1 MVFQKP
7 NPFPKSIY
15 DNVAYGPKI
24 HGLSRSKRDLD
35 EIVESSLR
43 KAGLFEEVKDRLQ
56 ESGTGLSGGQQQRLC
71 IARAIAVS
79 PEVILMDEPCSALD
93 PIATAKVEEL
103 IDELRA
109 NYTIIIVTH
118 SMQQAARVSQKT
130 AFFHLGDARRDRRDR
145 ADLHQS
151 AGQADPGL
159 HHRPLRLR
167 SDRQMVMKEH
177 IVASF
182 DEELS
187 ELSQKIAEMGGIAE
201 QQLADSVAALARR
214 DGHLA
219 QTVIDIDKRMDQLQR
234 EVEDRATLM
243 IARRQPMA
251 QDLREIVAAMHI
263 ANDLERVGDL
273 AKNTAKRFFAID
285 NNFGSQ
291 RLVAGVEHIAE
302 LTSGAAQERARL
314 LYRARP
320 RRAPIRCGS
329 ATTRSTRCTPRC
341 SASCSPT

>member
-1 MVFQKP
+1 
-7 NPFPKSIY
+7 
-15 DNVAYGPKI
+15 
-24 HGLSRSKRDLD
+24 
-35 EIVESSLR
+35 
-43 KAGLFEEVKDRLQ
+43 
-56 ESGTGLSGGQQQRLC
+56 
-71 IARAIAVS
+71 
-79 PEVILMDEPCSALD
+79 
-93 PIATAKVEEL
+93 
-103 IDELRA
+103 
-109 NYTIIIVTH
+109 
-118 SMQQAARVSQKT
+118 
-130 AFFHLGDARRDRRDR
+130 
-145 ADLHQS
+145 
-151 AGQADPGL
+151 
-159 HHRPLRLR
+159 
-167 SDRQMVMKEH
+167 MVMKEH

-251 QDLREIVAAMHI
+251 QDLRQIVGAMHI

-302 LTSGAAQERARL
+302 LSLVQLKSVLDSYTARDLAAAHSVWERDDEIDAMYTSLFRELLTYMMEDPRNITFCLHLLFCGKNLERIGDHATNIAETVHYMITGVPL
-314 LYRARP
+314 TDERP
-320 RRAPIRCGS
+320 KKD
-329 ATTRSTRCTPRC
+329 TTSSMPVEPL
-341 SASCSPT
+341 SK